1 MPSMRQRKELIKHDM
16 MVVTSYNP
24 NRLCLWTLNIL
35 LSWLLFSPSSA
46 FQQQRLASSNRPEA
60 ACTVTSSSLY
70 SLSSSAAASESSSAL
85 STTRI
90 PLTRIFNGEREYLF
104 TTRRN
109 VRSFEWT
116 ITEIED
122 LYECIESLNDN
133 DDDQVELNALTILPV
148 THTSDP
154 QEQRDIG
161 RTSQI
166 YDVRYLGD
174 VCLPTLRTACQYMCS
189 LQCHCLQH
197 LTVPISFPLSSFL
210 WPKFISRSMMDSNDL
225 FLFPCFLQR

>member
-1 MPSMRQRKELIKHDM
+1 MLTSTVRRRKELLIKHDM
-16 MVVTSYNP
+16 MFVTSYHP

-35 LSWLLFSPSSA
+35 LSWLLFPPSSA
-46 FQQQRLASSNRPEA
+46 FQQQRLASSNRPET

-174 VCLPTLRTACQYMCS
+174 VCLPTLRTACPVDTIYVFASMS
-189 LQCHCLQH
+189 LSATPHCANFVSVVVL
-197 LTVPISFPLSSFL
+197 FD
-210 WPKFISRSMMDSNDL
+210 RNL
-225 FLFPCFLQR
+225 FLGP